1 MVNYI
6 FPIFRLLNLQNLIN
20 LHVSDMN
27 LFDCDQFR
35 VLEFC
40 DHLAF
45 HNRHRWKKS
54 LKIR

>member
-6 FPIFRLLNLQNLIN
+6 CPTFRLLNLQNLIN
-20 LHVSDMN
+20 FHVSDMN
-27 LFDCDQFR
+27 LFDCNCDQIR

-54 LKIR
+54 L